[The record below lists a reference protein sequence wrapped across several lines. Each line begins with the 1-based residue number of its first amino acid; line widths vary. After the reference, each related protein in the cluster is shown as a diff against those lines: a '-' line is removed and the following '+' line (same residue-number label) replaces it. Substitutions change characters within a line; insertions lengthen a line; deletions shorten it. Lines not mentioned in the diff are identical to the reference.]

1 MNGIKILKNKIN
13 EEFSLDLSP
22 ISTEEYKKFVSIGQ
36 SSVLHLAELIHDD
49 AKKTL
54 TERVSVIKEKMQHT
68 SDPQELQILTNQL
81 NNYDKLTTEYFLE
94 LLEDC
99 EHLIEK
105 ELIAE
110 VLTEE
115 DLDKIPSIVKYS
127 PHQLVYR
134 LKQVHSNSY
143 IVFKPRQYDS

>member
-1 MNGIKILKNKIN
+1 
-13 EEFSLDLSP
+13 
-22 ISTEEYKKFVSIGQ
+22 
-36 SSVLHLAELIHDD
+36 
-49 AKKTL
+49 
-54 TERVSVIKEKMQHT
+54 MQDT

-143 IVFKPRQYDS
+143 IVLNLANTTPEEVINLLWDTDGEITHLEIFNVYDWQKGRSKHIAEINELMVAINKNNTPL